1 MAVRVGNCYY
11 SNRAGRKEELVRQH
25 ESAYAVWFVRSNGDA
40 GVLRVRKSQ
49 QVVYPGVRSGV
60 CARVGLRVST
70 RGLAIRVGRGCLV
83 YRRGS
88 AMVDCCATIRVN
100 YQRWAFR
107 FELT

>member
-1 MAVRVGNCYY
+1 MNPLMLFGLFAVTAMLVCYALE
-11 SNRAGRKEELVRQH
+11 NRSK
-25 ESAYAVWFVRSNGDA
+25 WFILA
-40 GVLRVRKSQ
+40 FAAA
-49 QVVYPGVRSGV
+49 
-60 CARVGLRVST
+60 CALRVGLRVST

-100 YQRWAFR
+100 YQRWAFG